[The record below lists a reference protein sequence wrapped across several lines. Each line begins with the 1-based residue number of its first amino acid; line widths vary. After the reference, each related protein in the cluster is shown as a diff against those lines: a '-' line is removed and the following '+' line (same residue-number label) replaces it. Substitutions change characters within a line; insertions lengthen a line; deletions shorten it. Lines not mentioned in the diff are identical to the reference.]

1 MYKMIVYLL
10 VAFARS
16 ATKQSDSFS
25 VVGPTTYLP
34 LDLRRITEAIDAG
47 DHDLLGLLDLSAS
60 FDTVD
65 HDLLAERLSRTY
77 GSARPRLIGI
87 APTCISVIANRRSSS
102 MGSSQLSTLS
112 AVASIRARCSGRCCP
127 CSTLLTWVSLLPVSA
142 YHPTSTLMNLSFK
155 RGNLHQQL
163 YSSGVEWS
171 LVLSGYPNG
180 CIRSNRLRLNPEKT
194 DFLWC
199 ETRRRVFTLTPL
211 I

>member
-1 MYKMIVYLL
+1 MRV
-10 VAFARS
+10 
-16 ATKQSDSFS
+16 
-25 VVGPTTYLP
+25 TTVCM
-34 LDLRRITEAIDAG
+34 
-47 DHDLLGLLDLSAS
+47 LGLLDLSAS
-60 FDTVD
+60 FDTVH

-87 APTCISVIANRRSSS
+87 APISVIANRRSSS
-102 MGSSQLSTLS
+102 MGSSQLSTPS
-112 AVASIRARCSGRCCP
+112 AVASTTAPCSGRCCP

-180 CIRSNRLRLNPEKT
+180 CMRTHFGDRAFSVAGLRCWNSLPPAIRLADLVDSFKVQLKLTCSLRL
-194 DFLWC
+194 
-199 ETRRRVFTLTPL
+199 TLFNCMWGALVAVWPPYCS